1 MSKLYNNIKNHP
13 HYAKALHWGKLIS
26 VTGSAQMI
34 VQAVGF
40 VSGILVI
47 RMLPVEEYAI
57 YTLANT
63 MLGTMTVLS
72 DGGIS
77 TGVMAQGGK
86 VWQDRE
92 KLGAVLATG
101 LDLRR
106 KFAIG
111 SLIIS
116 IPILAY
122 LLHTHGASWL
132 TIILIT
138 VSLIPAFFAA
148 LSDTLLQVP
157 AKLHQAILPLQR
169 NQVEVGIGRLV
180 LTGISIFAFPWAFV
194 AVLASGIPRM
204 FGNIKLRK
212 IANIFVDKEQ
222 EPNLEVRNKVL
233 KDVRRILPTSIYYAI
248 SGQLTVWLISIFG
261 KTSSIA
267 ELGALTRYS
276 MLFSLL
282 ITICNILLVPQF
294 VRMNSQKIFS
304 RFFKIELVL
313 FLLSVIIVIIFVL
326 FSRQLLWIL
335 GGKYANL
342 DYELF
347 LVSVSGAFSF
357 ISGVTNGLLSS
368 RSIIVPPLLFISMA
382 IFIQVV
388 ALFIIPVEKLSGVLI
403 YSICTTAIIYIIRI
417 FYFIYYYRYES
428 NTKSKEIL

>member
-26 VTGSAQMI
+26 VTGSAQII

-132 TIILIT
+132 TITLIT

-148 LSDTLLQVP
+148 LSDTLLQIP

-180 LTGISIFAFPWAFV
+180 LTGISVFAFPWAFV
-194 AVLASGIPRM
+194 AVLASGIPRIY
-204 FGNIKLRK
+204 GNIKLRK
-212 IANIFVDKEQ
+212 IANVFVDKEQ
-222 EPNLEVRNKVL
+222 ELNIEVREDILKVV
-233 KDVRRILPTSIYYAI
+233 KRILPGAIYYSF
-248 SGQLTVWLISIFG
+248 SGQITIWLISIFG
-261 KTSSIA
+261 NTESVA
-267 ELGALTRYS
+267 QLGALSRLS
-276 MLFSLL
+276 IVLSLFSIVSATVFSPRFARMHQNKRALL
-282 ITICNILLVPQF
+282 KKSLQILILFTMVFLVLEGGVF
-294 VRMNSQKIFS
+294 IFS
-304 RFFKIELVL
+304 NQI
-313 FLLSVIIVIIFVL
+313 
-326 FSRQLLWIL
+326 LWIL
-335 GGKYANL
+335 GEEYLGLNN
-342 DYELF
+342 ELVLSF
-347 LVSVSGAFSF
+347 GGSSIFVLAGIVFSLYTSRGWVLNPLFSIPVS
-357 ISGVTNGLLSS
+357 IM
-368 RSIIVPPLLFISMA
+368 SIIAGILLFDMSS
-382 IFIQVV
+382 
-388 ALFIIPVEKLSGVLI
+388 LRGVLE
-403 YSICTTAIIYIIRI
+403 YSIYLAIIQLLLNS
-417 FYFIYYYRYES
+417 IYCFCKIY
-428 NTKSKEIL
+428 KI